1 MTLLYLTTIGAPYF
15 IRTGMGRHSKNAPPL
30 TLFELLRGPLTLA
43 LTPSLGLMLL
53 LSLLPS
59 LLRLSFLF
67 GVPLSVTPL
76 NFLPVPFGLWLLLSL
91 CPRSLALGSVQ
102 LVALIA
108 LLLSLLRRLWCLSL
122 LLFGLPLSLTPL
134 RGTLL

>member
-1 MTLLYLTTIGAPYF
+1 MLYLTTIGAPYF

-30 TLFELLRGPLTLA
+30 TLFELLCGPLTLA

-76 NFLPVPFGLWLLLSL
+76 NFLPVPLGLSL
-91 CPRSLALGSVQ
+91 S
-102 LVALIA
+102 
-108 LLLSLLRRLWCLSL
+108 LSL
-122 LLFGLPLSLTPL
+122 
-134 RGTLL
+134 